1 MKKNLFMF
9 DVKEQNRLRATT
21 RQFIDES
28 EDFFYQMERFLY
40 LEPRP
45 QHLSK

>member
-9 DVKEQNRLRATT
+9 DSKEQNQPRATT
-21 RQFIDES
+21 REFIDES
-28 EDFFYQMERFLY
+28 KDFFYQMERFLY